1 MSTMNPLEEKGQAL
15 RMLRRLDN
23 VALKKLEQHC
33 IICNLDHGGGCF
45 YPHCQEAK
53 QLMIKNALGEKKF
66 GLLVRYKRSGKVQKS
81 PWLLVSSLFVERA
94 FSWRSRV
101 QRSRVQRE
109 DGTTTTLLMS
119 DID

>member
-1 MSTMNPLEEKGQAL
+1 MKPLEEKGKAL

-53 QLMIKNALGEKKF
+53 QLMIKNTLGGKKF
-66 GLLVRYKRSGKVQKS
+66 GLVSYKRSGKVQKS
-81 PWLLVSSLFVERA
+81 PWLLVSSLFLERA

>member
-1 MSTMNPLEEKGQAL
+1 MSTMKPLEEKGKAL

-33 IICNLDHGGGCF
+33 IICNLDHGGCF

-53 QLMIKNALGEKKF
+53 QLMIKNALGGKKF
-66 GLLVRYKRSGKVQKS
+66 GLVSYKRSGKVQKS
-81 PWLLVSSLFVERA
+81 PWLLVSSLFLERA

>member
-1 MSTMNPLEEKGQAL
+1 MSTMKPLEEKGKAL

-53 QLMIKNALGEKKF
+53 QLMIKNALGGKKF
-66 GLLVRYKRSGKVQKS
+66 GLVSYKRSGKVQKS
-81 PWLLVSSLFVERA
+81 PWLLVSSLFLERA